1 VPVGRSKEDA
11 DPNQWRLDL
20 TGYAERSGVLSVLD
34 LVAENSDIRTLST
47 DVRPSLCP
55 STLLDEPAPKLTGH
69 GRAVR
74 IRILQPPGA
83 CTQLATVDLY
93 INESDEIV
101 GVNVGLGAP

>member
-1 VPVGRSKEDA
+1 M
-11 DPNQWRLDL
+11 
-20 TGYAERSGVLSVLD
+20 LSVLE

-47 DVRPSLCP
+47 DVRPSFCP
-55 STLLDEPAPKLTGH
+55 STLLDQPAPELAGN
-69 GRAVR
+69 GRAIR

-83 CTQLATVDLY
+83 CFQLATVDLY